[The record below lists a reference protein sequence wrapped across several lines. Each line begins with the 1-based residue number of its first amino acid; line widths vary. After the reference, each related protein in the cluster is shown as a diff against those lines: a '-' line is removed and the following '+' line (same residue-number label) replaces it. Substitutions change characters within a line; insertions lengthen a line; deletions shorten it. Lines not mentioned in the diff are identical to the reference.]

1 MPEVPEDLLHDRE
14 GVPEGTLEVSE
25 DGPEGTPKGTPER
38 PEVLRLEGISEE
50 STGRDARSV
59 RRLNIYCAFLPD
71 LP

>member
-25 DGPEGTPKGTPER
+25 DGPEGTPEE

-50 STGRDARSV
+50 STGRDAGSV
-59 RRLNIYCAFLPD
+59 RRLNMYCAFLPD